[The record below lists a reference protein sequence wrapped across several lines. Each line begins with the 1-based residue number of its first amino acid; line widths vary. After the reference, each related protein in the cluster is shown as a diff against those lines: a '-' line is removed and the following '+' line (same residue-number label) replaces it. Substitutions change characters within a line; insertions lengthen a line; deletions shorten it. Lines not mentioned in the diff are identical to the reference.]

1 MCSFE
6 APQFKGILRN
16 GRGSCRWLSH
26 FPGAYD
32 TNAQG
37 EVEGTGLVY
46 SREQEAKEKSNSN
59 VQLFEEEFKGNG
71 IELFSVV
78 LHDKTRGNV
87 LELQFWRLTADER
100 KCFFTRKVVKPWNRE
115 TLESQ
120 SIKILKTWL
129 SRAVVR

>member
-16 GRGSCRWLSH
+16 WRESCRWLSN

-32 TNAQG
+32 TNTQG

-46 SREQEAKEKSNSN
+46 SHEQEAKEKSNS
-59 VQLFEEEFKGNG
+59 
-71 IELFSVV
+71 
-78 LHDKTRGNV
+78 KTRGNV

-100 KCFFTRKVVKPWNRE
+100 KCFFMRKVEKPWNRE

-120 SIKILKTWL
+120 SIKI
-129 SRAVVR
+129 